1 MIVEERF
8 TLNPLI
14 KRNLKNRKEK
24 FGYGLLGT
32 ATFYRTYSRIK
43 ADGSQERW
51 ADTVIRCV
59 EGALSIR
66 KNHMRLNGLKWD
78 EDYWQG
84 VAYKMSNAIFEI
96 RMLPPGRGLW
106 IQGSDYVYERGSMA
120 LNNCAFASVRKL
132 SKDAAWIMDAL
143 MMGVG
148 VGFDTFRSEISL
160 QWPREE
166 KEVYV
171 IPDTREGWVES
182 VRRLIASYEEGTNTV
197 EFDYSLVRPS
207 GVPIKGFGGVA
218 SGPEPLREL
227 HQKIREFCE
236 SRIRGESSSV
246 RLIADTIN
254 SVARCVV
261 AGNVRRSALIAL
273 GRPNDREFL
282 DLKDYRLPENQ
293 ERMHWQTGWGHTSNN
308 SVVLESADD
317 FDYLPEVANRVGL
330 NGEPGV
336 LNLMNVQKYG
346 RMGQKKPDLAIG
358 INP

>member
-1 MIVEERF
+1 
-8 TLNPLI
+8 
-14 KRNLKNRKEK
+14 
-24 FGYGLLGT
+24 
-32 ATFYRTYSRIK
+32 
-43 ADGSQERW
+43 
-51 ADTVIRCV
+51 
-59 EGALSIR
+59 
-66 KNHMRLNGLKWD
+66 
-78 EDYWQG
+78 
-84 VAYKMSNAIFEI
+84 
-96 RMLPPGRGLW
+96 
-106 IQGSDYVYERGSMA
+106 MA

-148 VGFDTFRSEISL
+148 VGFDTFRSEIQL

-182 VRRLIASYEEGTNTV
+182 VRKLIASYEEGTNTV
-197 EFDYSLVRPS
+197 EFDYTLIRPS

-236 SRIRGESSSV
+236 SRIREESSSV
-246 RLIADTIN
+246 RLVADTIN
-254 SVARCVV
+254 SIARCVV

-273 GRPNDREFL
+273 GRPNDTEFL
-282 DLKDYRLPENQ
+282 NLKDWRLPENQ
-293 ERMHWQTGWGHTSNN
+293 ERMHFQTGWGHTSNN

-358 INP
+358 INPFFMSGLGA